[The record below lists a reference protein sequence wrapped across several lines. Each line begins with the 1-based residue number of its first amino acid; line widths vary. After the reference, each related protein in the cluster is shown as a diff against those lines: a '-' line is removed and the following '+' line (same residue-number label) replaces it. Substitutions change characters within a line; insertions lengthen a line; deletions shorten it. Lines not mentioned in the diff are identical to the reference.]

1 MAVWGFVRREARG
14 LGWGMLTVRSGAWP
28 GDAHCEEQ
36 GLGRGMLVGIGI
48 WQNGIFYALD
58 FFRF

>member
-14 LGWGMLTVRSGAWP
+14 LGW

>member
-1 MAVWGFVRREARG
+1 MGGGHGEGGG
-14 LGWGMLTVRSGAWP
+14 LGWGVVTVRSG
-28 GDAHCEEQ
+28 
-36 GLGRGMLVGIGI
+36 GLAGGMLVGIGI